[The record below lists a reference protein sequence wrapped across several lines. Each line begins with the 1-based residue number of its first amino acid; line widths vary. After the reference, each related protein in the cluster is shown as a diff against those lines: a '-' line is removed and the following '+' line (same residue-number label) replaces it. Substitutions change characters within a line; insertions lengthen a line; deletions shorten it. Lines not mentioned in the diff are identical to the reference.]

1 MANPG
6 PNIVSPVYVRATA
19 IINLPVTFSAGSVAA
34 TTVTEIA
41 FTLNGVVLGDW
52 ISVNPSKA
60 VGTDMAISYA
70 YVSAANTIKIAYVKT
85 SAGTGTPAADTYLVN
100 VVRAD
105 PDNLTDFGVTGA
117 ISNYGILAAANP

>member
-6 PNIVSPVYVRATA
+6 PNIVSPVLQRGAA
-19 IINLPVTFSAGSVAA
+19 ILQLPVTFSTGAVAA
-34 TTVTEIA
+34 STVTEIA
-41 FTLNGVVLGDW
+41 FTINGLLLGDW
-52 ISVNPSKA
+52 VNVNPTKA

-85 SAGTGTPAADTYLVN
+85 STGTGTPAADTYAVN

-105 PDNLTDFGVTGA
+105 PDTFTDFGITTFN
-117 ISNYGILAAANP
+117 NYGVVAGSNP

>member
-1 MANPG
+1 MSNPG

-19 IINLPVTFSAGSVAA
+19 IISLPVTFTTGAVAA
-34 TTVTEIA
+34 SSVTEIA
-41 FTLNGVVLGDW
+41 FTLAGVALGDW

-85 SAGTGTPAADTYLVN
+85 SASTGTPAADTYLVN
-100 VVRAD
+100 VVRSY
-105 PDNLTDFGVTGA
+105 PVYTDFGVTNFN
-117 ISNYGILAAANP
+117 NYGIVAGSNP